1 MCIYIHM
8 CVYIHIY
15 VCIYIYIYTQKNMI
29 QHKKKILSI
38 ITWMKL
44 EAYAKVATERQI
56 LYDLTC
62 MCRI

>member
-1 MCIYIHM
+1 
-8 CVYIHIY
+8 
-15 VCIYIYIYTQKNMI
+15 MI

-44 EAYAKVATERQI
+44 EAYANAATERQI